1 MTMFAVLWRKCH
13 EEDAMLSAD
22 SCERILRAG
31 ANLKIEGLS
40 ADSCVRLATAAKSAA
55 VNLEIKGSLSADSF
69 VRIAEA
75 GGANVTIDLTE

>member
-1 MTMFAVLWRKCH
+1 
-13 EEDAMLSAD
+13 MLSVD

-40 ADSCVRLATAAKSAA
+40 ADSCVRLAAAAKSAG
-55 VNLEIKGSLSADSF
+55 VNLEIKGGLSADSF
-69 VRIAEA
+69 VSIAGA